1 MANQRTWM
9 LVSRTTGVFAA
20 GAANKVSAVAWK
32 AFTGKTPP
40 RSATDPDIKLAEA
53 LTWAI
58 VAGALSEL
66 TRVAI
71 NRGVYQYW
79 VNSQQGTKKHNRDK

>member
-40 RSATDPDIKLAEA
+40 RSATDPDINLAEA

-79 VNSQQGTKKHNRDK
+79 VKSQQGTKKHNRDK